1 MKKILILV
9 TIISLLLLSVS
20 FGYTGQA
27 TLSWNAPTTNEDG
40 TPLTDLAGYK
50 VYYGT
55 ATGNYTKN
63 IDVGN
68 VNTFSITGLQT
79 GTYYF
84 VATAYNTAK
93 LESSYSNEVSKAIT
107 NKPSA
112 PSGCSIK

>member
-1 MKKILILV
+1 MKRLFVLIG
-9 TIISLLLLSVS
+9 IISLLLLSVG

-27 TLSWNAPTTNEDG
+27 TLSWVAPTTNEDG

-50 VYYGT
+50 IYYGT
-55 ATGNYTKN
+55 TSGTYTKN
-63 IDVGN
+63 LDVGN
-68 VNTFSITGLQT
+68 VNTFSMTGLQT

-93 LESSYSNEVSKAIT
+93 LESGYSNEVSKNIT

>member
-1 MKKILILV
+1 MKRLLVLIGIV
-9 TIISLLLLSVS
+9 SLLLLSVS

-27 TLSWNAPTTNEDG
+27 TLSWNAPSTNEDG

-50 VYYGT
+50 IYYGNT
-55 ATGNYTKN
+55 SGTYTKSL
-63 IDVGN
+63 DVGN
-68 VNTFSITGLQT
+68 VTTYTISSLQT

-93 LESSYSNEVSKAIT
+93 FESAYSNEVSKNIT

>member
-1 MKKILILV
+1 MKRIFTLV
-9 TIISLLLLSVS
+9 SIISLLLLSVS

-27 TLSWNAPTTNEDG
+27 TLSWLAPSINEDG

-50 VYYGT
+50 IYYGT
-55 ATGNYTKN
+55 VSGTYTKN
-63 IDVGN
+63 LDVGN
-68 VNTFSITGLQT
+68 VNTFVITGLPT

-84 VATAYNTAK
+84 VATAYNMAK
-93 LESSYSNEVSKAIT
+93 FESGYSNEVSKNIT